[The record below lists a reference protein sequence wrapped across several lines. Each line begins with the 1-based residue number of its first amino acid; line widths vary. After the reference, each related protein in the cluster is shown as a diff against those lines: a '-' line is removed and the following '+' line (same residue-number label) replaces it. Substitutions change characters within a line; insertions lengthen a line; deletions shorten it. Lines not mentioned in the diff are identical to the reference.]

1 MLDLSLFAAISPC
14 EYAEGLGREQFIDY
28 AIKPLWGTVPRI
40 AGPAF
45 TVKCAKGD
53 HLSLHAAIYAAKSGD
68 IIVVEADAE
77 YAVAG
82 GNVCAIAQQRGI
94 QGFVID
100 GVIRDLA
107 EVRALGFPVF
117 ARGVMPKPGGKK
129 HFSPFNQTIQCGG
142 VSIAAG
148 DIVIADEEGIAI
160 VPLEQ
165 AEKVYALAKAR
176 TDADAAM
183 DLAQWQA
190 QHYGKVAKA
199 LIELG
204 YPDILKVQN

>member
-1 MLDLSLFAAISPC
+1 
-14 EYAEGLGREQFIDY
+14 
-28 AIKPLWGTVPRI
+28 
-40 AGPAF
+40 
-45 TVKCAKGD
+45 
-53 HLSLHAAIYAAKSGD
+53 LHAAIYAAQSGD

-94 QGFVID
+94 QGFIID

-129 HFSPFNQTIQCGG
+129 HFSPFNQVINCGG

-148 DIVIADEEGIAI
+148 DIVIADEEGIAV
-160 VPLEQ
+160 VPLAQ
-165 AEKVYALAKAR
+165 AENVYALAKAR

-183 DLAQWQA
+183 NLAQWQA
-190 QHYGKVAKA
+190 QHHLKVASA

-204 YPDILKVQN
+204 YPDTLKVQN